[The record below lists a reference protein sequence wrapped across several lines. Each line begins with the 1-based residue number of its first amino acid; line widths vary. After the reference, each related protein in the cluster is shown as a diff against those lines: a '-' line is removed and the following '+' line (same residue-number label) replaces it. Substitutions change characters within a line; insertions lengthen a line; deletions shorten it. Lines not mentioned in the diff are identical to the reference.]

1 MKYMII
7 IYGQPG
13 AAGVL
18 PPEVAQRAIAAQ
30 DVFKLI

>member
-7 IYGQPG
+7 IYGQP
-13 AAGVL
+13 GVL